1 MMRDVKRLL
10 DAMAVLVPDF
20 QTWGLSASVLFSIY
34 CCAQTLGFSGMGSA
48 DSGQLLSLILGYVV
62 DLSLNLTSF
71 LSHTPAPRVANLP
84 GPKLPTKEA
93 SREAPAQHPA
103 TTASLR
109 YWP

>member
-1 MMRDVKRLL
+1 MRDLKRVL

-20 QTWGLSASVLFSIY
+20 QTWGLSASVFFSIY
-34 CCAQTLGFSGMGSA
+34 CCAQTLGFSGKRGA
-48 DSGQLLSLILGYVV
+48 DSGLLLSLVLGYIV
-62 DLSLNLTSF
+62 DLGHNLASF
-71 LSHTPAPRVANLP
+71 LSHTPAPRVADLP
-84 GPKLPTKEA
+84 GPKPPTKEA